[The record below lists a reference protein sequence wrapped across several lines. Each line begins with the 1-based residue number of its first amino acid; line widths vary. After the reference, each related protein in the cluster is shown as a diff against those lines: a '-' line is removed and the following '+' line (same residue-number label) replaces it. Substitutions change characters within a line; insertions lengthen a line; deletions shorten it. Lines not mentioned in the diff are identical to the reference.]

1 MALFSNEI
9 NLFSVILT
17 MSIISTQ
24 VIVISIYL
32 RSKRFQL
39 LKLLCLRTP
48 LVLSF
53 VYLTGNLGS

>member
-1 MALFSNEI
+1 MALFSNDI

-53 VYLTGNLGS
+53 VYLTGNSGI